1 MKSLIEE
8 TARYS
13 NSIVIRIPE
22 IFKFLFR
29 WNFDKT
35 ITEVY
40 VNLTKKKNLFF
51 KFAFSRKNLTEIWRK
66 NFFLICNFKKK
77 SYWKIVGKAVIRH
90 LPVKTGEVV
99 ISTTP
104 TLMSKSFDHPANSF
118 QLGLRLW
125 QAGHQGA

>member
-1 MKSLIEE
+1 MKSLQE

-13 NSIVIRIPE
+13 NLSGFRKFSNFYFGE
-22 IFKFLFR
+22 ILTRLSPKFML
-29 WNFDKT
+29 
-35 ITEVY
+35 
-40 VNLTKKKNLFF
+40 KKNNLFF
-51 KFAFSRKNLTEIWRK
+51 KFAFSRKNLTEIH
-66 NFFLICNFKKK
+66 LIWQKKLFSNLQFQEK